1 MDIMLKWIAYVI
13 LSAAETWIGYRLFN
27 TYLTRNSVRQRY
39 YWLGVIFYFT
49 FQMFSYVNESPM
61 FSTAAYYFFFATII
75 AVVFFSDSLQNKIT
89 IALLFVIMNYACK
102 TAMTGIAL
110 AWGEQTLP
118 RELINYRIVM
128 DPWSQMM
135 ACILFVLSLWGTI
148 CIRELRLNKQNLLYA
163 VISYLF
169 PLTVMISVIIISHKN
184 IGFGSAA
191 GIQVFYIYTSV
202 LLFSASISLFYLLEK
217 NILLDMSGEKSSV
230 MEELLSLQRRHYER
244 LDISQRELQSLRHD
258 IKNHISCLYALL
270 DSGHAKEAKEY
281 IKELYTC
288 NKGLQ
293 GIIYSGNIVI
303 DSILSNGLANLE
315 NRGINLKCSI
325 IIPPSLNIADVDLCI
340 LFGNLID
347 NAVEACERIVEPGR
361 KKFIVLN
368 VNIKKDYL
376 FIDIAN
382 SFTGEVKKQNN
393 IYRTVKIDERYCGI
407 GLFNIRKIV
416 EKYNGEFLYN
426 RCHLIGY
433 QLSAENANE
442 KNLITGT
449 RYFNVTGML
458 DFENKVAD
466 YIKNQ
471 AEDEDRHVLY
481 RVTPYFE
488 GNNLVATGVEMEA
501 YSVEDNGK
509 GICFNVY
516 VYNVQPGIIIDYTTG
531 KSRLAE

>member
-1 MDIMLKWIAYVI
+1 
-13 LSAAETWIGYRLFN
+13 
-27 TYLTRNSVRQRY
+27 
-39 YWLGVIFYFT
+39 
-49 FQMFSYVNESPM
+49 
-61 FSTAAYYFFFATII
+61 
-75 AVVFFSDSLQNKIT
+75 
-89 IALLFVIMNYACK
+89 
-102 TAMTGIAL
+102 
-110 AWGEQTLP
+110 
-118 RELINYRIVM
+118 M

-347 NAVEACERIVEPGR
+347 NAVEACERIVRNRAG
-361 KKFIVLN
+361 K
-368 VNIKKDYL
+368 
-376 FIDIAN
+376 
-382 SFTGEVKKQNN
+382 
-393 IYRTVKIDERYCGI
+393 IYC
-407 GLFNIRKIV
+407 
-416 EKYNGEFLYN
+416 
-426 RCHLIGY
+426 
-433 QLSAENANE
+433 S
-442 KNLITGT
+442 
-449 RYFNVTGML
+449 
-458 DFENKVAD
+458 
-466 YIKNQ
+466 
-471 AEDEDRHVLY
+471 
-481 RVTPYFE
+481 
-488 GNNLVATGVEMEA
+488 
-501 YSVEDNGK
+501 
-509 GICFNVY
+509 
-516 VYNVQPGIIIDYTTG
+516 
-531 KSRLAE
+531 

>member
-347 NAVEACERIVEPGR
+347 NAVAP
-361 KKFIVLN
+361 F
-368 VNIKKDYL
+368 
-376 FIDIAN
+376 F
-382 SFTGEVKKQNN
+382 
-393 IYRTVKIDERYCGI
+393 TVK
-407 GLFNIRKIV
+407 
-416 EKYNGEFLYN
+416 
-426 RCHLIGY
+426 
-433 QLSAENANE
+433 S
-442 KNLITGT
+442 
-449 RYFNVTGML
+449 M
-458 DFENKVAD
+458 
-466 YIKNQ
+466 
-471 AEDEDRHVLY
+471 
-481 RVTPYFE
+481 
-488 GNNLVATGVEMEA
+488 
-501 YSVEDNGK
+501 SVRDSS
-509 GICFNVY
+509 
-516 VYNVQPGIIIDYTTG
+516 P
-531 KSRLAE
+531 APA

>member
-1 MDIMLKWIAYVI
+1 MTSMNNIRIFIMKICYICCAIAMSYIAISCLSENKIIDRSSPVLIVNLDSTKVSEFRYSDIFKSVTAIELDEKDALLGGIDKMQIYKSQLFVLDSRSTKGVYIFDRKGTFMRKIGNIGLAPDEYVSCDDFTI
-13 LSAAETWIGYRLFN
+13 NIDDNELY
-27 TYLTRNSVRQRY
+27 
-39 YWLGVIFYFT
+39 IF
-49 FQMFSYVNESPM
+49 
-61 FSTAAYYFFFATII
+61 
-75 AVVFFSDSLQNKIT
+75 DSLQNKIT

-416 EKYNGEFLYN
+416 EKYNGEFSVSHSDN
-426 RCHLIGY
+426 VFSVSVM
-433 QLSAENANE
+433 LS
-442 KNLITGT
+442 L
-449 RYFNVTGML
+449 L
-458 DFENKVAD
+458 W
-466 YIKNQ
+466 
-471 AEDEDRHVLY
+471 
-481 RVTPYFE
+481 
-488 GNNLVATGVEMEA
+488 
-501 YSVEDNGK
+501 GK
-509 GICFNVY
+509 
-516 VYNVQPGIIIDYTTG
+516 
-531 KSRLAE
+531 K

>member
-1 MDIMLKWIAYVI
+1 
-13 LSAAETWIGYRLFN
+13 
-27 TYLTRNSVRQRY
+27 
-39 YWLGVIFYFT
+39 
-49 FQMFSYVNESPM
+49 
-61 FSTAAYYFFFATII
+61 
-75 AVVFFSDSLQNKIT
+75 
-89 IALLFVIMNYACK
+89 
-102 TAMTGIAL
+102 
-110 AWGEQTLP
+110 
-118 RELINYRIVM
+118 
-128 DPWSQMM
+128 
-135 ACILFVLSLWGTI
+135 
-148 CIRELRLNKQNLLYA
+148 
-163 VISYLF
+163 
-169 PLTVMISVIIISHKN
+169 
-184 IGFGSAA
+184 
-191 GIQVFYIYTSV
+191 
-202 LLFSASISLFYLLEK
+202 
-217 NILLDMSGEKSSV
+217 
-230 MEELLSLQRRHYER
+230 MEELLSLQHRHYER

-416 EKYNGEFLYN
+416 EKYNGEFSVSHSDN
-426 RCHLIGY
+426 VFSVSVM
-433 QLSAENANE
+433 LS
-442 KNLITGT
+442 L
-449 RYFNVTGML
+449 L
-458 DFENKVAD
+458 W
-466 YIKNQ
+466 
-471 AEDEDRHVLY
+471 
-481 RVTPYFE
+481 
-488 GNNLVATGVEMEA
+488 
-501 YSVEDNGK
+501 GK
-509 GICFNVY
+509 
-516 VYNVQPGIIIDYTTG
+516 
-531 KSRLAE
+531 K

>member
-1 MDIMLKWIAYVI
+1 
-13 LSAAETWIGYRLFN
+13 
-27 TYLTRNSVRQRY
+27 
-39 YWLGVIFYFT
+39 
-49 FQMFSYVNESPM
+49 
-61 FSTAAYYFFFATII
+61 
-75 AVVFFSDSLQNKIT
+75 
-89 IALLFVIMNYACK
+89 
-102 TAMTGIAL
+102 
-110 AWGEQTLP
+110 
-118 RELINYRIVM
+118 
-128 DPWSQMM
+128 
-135 ACILFVLSLWGTI
+135 
-148 CIRELRLNKQNLLYA
+148 
-163 VISYLF
+163 
-169 PLTVMISVIIISHKN
+169 MISWIWS
-184 IGFGSAA
+184 A

-416 EKYNGEFLYN
+416 EKYNGEFSVSHSDN
-426 RCHLIGY
+426 VFSVSVM
-433 QLSAENANE
+433 LS
-442 KNLITGT
+442 L
-449 RYFNVTGML
+449 L
-458 DFENKVAD
+458 W
-466 YIKNQ
+466 
-471 AEDEDRHVLY
+471 
-481 RVTPYFE
+481 
-488 GNNLVATGVEMEA
+488 
-501 YSVEDNGK
+501 GK
-509 GICFNVY
+509 
-516 VYNVQPGIIIDYTTG
+516 
-531 KSRLAE
+531 K

>member
-39 YWLGVIFYFT
+39 YCLGVIFYFT

-416 EKYNGEFLYN
+416 EKYNGEFSVSHSDN
-426 RCHLIGY
+426 VFSVSVM
-433 QLSAENANE
+433 LS
-442 KNLITGT
+442 L
-449 RYFNVTGML
+449 L
-458 DFENKVAD
+458 W
-466 YIKNQ
+466 
-471 AEDEDRHVLY
+471 
-481 RVTPYFE
+481 
-488 GNNLVATGVEMEA
+488 
-501 YSVEDNGK
+501 GK
-509 GICFNVY
+509 
-516 VYNVQPGIIIDYTTG
+516 
-531 KSRLAE
+531 K

>member
-1 MDIMLKWIAYVI
+1 MNINEKKIIEEVHHYDKTEFPFTFYSFDENTTDYIPIPMHFHEEIEIIYFQKGNATYRIDFSDYFVDSETIIIINKNSPHSIKKLHTEKTKGYIYLFNPNILEGAIDDFCTSKYIAPLIEKKMDIMCCINQNENFELFEI
-13 LSAAETWIGYRLFN
+13 L
-27 TYLTRNSVRQRY
+27 
-39 YWLGVIFYFT
+39 
-49 FQMFSYVNESPM
+49 
-61 FSTAAYYFFFATII
+61 
-75 AVVFFSDSLQNKIT
+75 
-89 IALLFVIMNYACK
+89 
-102 TAMTGIAL
+102 
-110 AWGEQTLP
+110 
-118 RELINYRIVM
+118 
-128 DPWSQMM
+128 
-135 ACILFVLSLWGTI
+135 
-148 CIRELRLNKQNLLYA
+148 
-163 VISYLF
+163 
-169 PLTVMISVIIISHKN
+169 
-184 IGFGSAA
+184 
-191 GIQVFYIYTSV
+191 
-202 LLFSASISLFYLLEK
+202 K

-416 EKYNGEFLYN
+416 EKYNGEFSVSHSDN
-426 RCHLIGY
+426 VFSVSVM
-433 QLSAENANE
+433 LS
-442 KNLITGT
+442 L
-449 RYFNVTGML
+449 L
-458 DFENKVAD
+458 W
-466 YIKNQ
+466 
-471 AEDEDRHVLY
+471 
-481 RVTPYFE
+481 
-488 GNNLVATGVEMEA
+488 
-501 YSVEDNGK
+501 GK
-509 GICFNVY
+509 
-516 VYNVQPGIIIDYTTG
+516 
-531 KSRLAE
+531 K

>member
-230 MEELLSLQRRHYER
+230 MEELLSLQRRH
-244 LDISQRELQSLRHD
+244 
-258 IKNHISCLYALL
+258 
-270 DSGHAKEAKEY
+270 
-281 IKELYTC
+281 
-288 NKGLQ
+288 
-293 GIIYSGNIVI
+293 
-303 DSILSNGLANLE
+303 
-315 NRGINLKCSI
+315 
-325 IIPPSLNIADVDLCI
+325 
-340 LFGNLID
+340 
-347 NAVEACERIVEPGR
+347 
-361 KKFIVLN
+361 
-368 VNIKKDYL
+368 
-376 FIDIAN
+376 
-382 SFTGEVKKQNN
+382 
-393 IYRTVKIDERYCGI
+393 
-407 GLFNIRKIV
+407 
-416 EKYNGEFLYN
+416 
-426 RCHLIGY
+426 
-433 QLSAENANE
+433 
-442 KNLITGT
+442 
-449 RYFNVTGML
+449 
-458 DFENKVAD
+458 
-466 YIKNQ
+466 
-471 AEDEDRHVLY
+471 
-481 RVTPYFE
+481 
-488 GNNLVATGVEMEA
+488 
-501 YSVEDNGK
+501 
-509 GICFNVY
+509 
-516 VYNVQPGIIIDYTTG
+516 
-531 KSRLAE
+531 

>member
-1 MDIMLKWIAYVI
+1 MFYIALCDDEWQAVEILTGYLSEIKRSGLQLESVPFLNGRELVHQYERGRKFDIIILDMLMKPLNGIETARLIRKYDSEVPILIVTGTVEYAMDGYQVNAYRYILKPVDKAYFLQEVRTI
-13 LSAAETWIGYRLFN
+13 LTS
-27 TYLTRNSVRQRY
+27 
-39 YWLGVIFYFT
+39 
-49 FQMFSYVNESPM
+49 
-61 FSTAAYYFFFATII
+61 II

-416 EKYNGEFLYN
+416 EKYNGEFSVSHSDN
-426 RCHLIGY
+426 VFSVSVM
-433 QLSAENANE
+433 LS
-442 KNLITGT
+442 L
-449 RYFNVTGML
+449 L
-458 DFENKVAD
+458 W
-466 YIKNQ
+466 
-471 AEDEDRHVLY
+471 
-481 RVTPYFE
+481 
-488 GNNLVATGVEMEA
+488 
-501 YSVEDNGK
+501 GK
-509 GICFNVY
+509 
-516 VYNVQPGIIIDYTTG
+516 
-531 KSRLAE
+531 K